1 MSLTQQIRYPACM
14 IDYAVLCIENQAE
27 GLAALRELLPSSQY
41 HEVALETVSDDNP
54 NIRRVLR
61 SMVEIK
67 NIPLVLTLGGSFIGA
82 RERVP
87 EITLEVIERQ
97 LPGLA
102 ELMRLA
108 GVQKSR
114 RAALWRGVAGWK
126 NKSVVINLPAQDTKI
141 ALEAIVPLL
150 PLTVS
155 SIG

>member
-1 MSLTQQIRYPACM
+1 M
-14 IDYAVLCIENQAE
+14 IDYAVLCIENQTE
-27 GLAALRELLPSSQY
+27 GLAAVRELLPSSQY
-41 HEVALETVSDDNP
+41 REVALENVPDDNP

-61 SMVEIK
+61 TLVEIK
-67 NIPLVLTLGGSFIGA
+67 NIPLVLTLGGSFIGV

-126 NKSVVINLPAQDTKI
+126 NKSVVINLPAQDTQT

>member
-1 MSLTQQIRYPACM
+1 M

-27 GLAALRELLPSSQY
+27 GLAALRELLPSADY
-41 HEVALETVSDDNP
+41 HEVALEIVPDDNP

-61 SMVEIK
+61 TMVETK
-67 NIPLVLTLGGSFIGA
+67 AVPLVLTIGGSFIGI
-82 RERVP
+82 RERMP
-87 EITLEVIERQ
+87 EITREVIERE

-126 NKSVVINLPAQDTKI
+126 NKTLVINLPAQDTKT
-141 ALEAIVPLL
+141 ALEAILPVL
-150 PLTVS
+150 PLAVS

>member
-1 MSLTQQIRYPACM
+1 MQYPRPM

-27 GLAALRELLPSSQY
+27 GLVAVRELLPSAQY
-41 HEVALETVSDDNP
+41 HEVALETVPDDNP

-61 SMVEIK
+61 TLVDIK
-67 NIPLVLTLGGSFIGA
+67 NTPLVLTIGGSFIGVK
-82 RERVP
+82 ERVP
-87 EITLEVIERQ
+87 EITLEIIERP

-126 NKSVVINLPAQDTKI
+126 NKSLVINLPSQDTKI
-141 ALEAIVPLL
+141 ALEAVVPLL
-150 PLTVS
+150 PLAVS
-155 SIG
+155 SLG

>member
-1 MSLTQQIRYPACM
+1 M

-27 GLAALRELLPSSQY
+27 GLAAVRELLPSSQY
-41 HEVALETVSDDNP
+41 HEVSLETVPDDNP

-61 SMVEIK
+61 TMVDIK
-67 NIPLVLTLGGSFIGA
+67 NTPLVLTIGGSFMGIK
-82 RERVP
+82 ERVP
-87 EITLEVIERQ
+87 EITLEVIERP

-126 NKSVVINLPAQDTKI
+126 NKSLVINLPAQDTKI

-150 PLTVS
+150 PLAVS
-155 SIG
+155 SLG